1 MCAKYFNSDFTKH
14 SLLFI
19 NPSLSE
25 RSCHTKTQYFPIEK
39 QTLSNFLFSI
49 PGYPVWV
56 QRWSAEQARAREA
69 VCHQEELRGLQGQE
83 RQDVVCVWRHASA
96 GDQVWR
102 IMDGVCPLC
111 VPSAMANSL

>member
-1 MCAKYFNSDFTKH
+1 MQNILIQILQNTVCCSSIH
-14 SLLFI
+14 
-19 NPSLSE
+19 LSQRE
-25 RSCHTKTQYFPIEK
+25 AATQTQYFPIEK

-69 VCHQEELRGLQGQE
+69 VCHQEELRGLQRQE